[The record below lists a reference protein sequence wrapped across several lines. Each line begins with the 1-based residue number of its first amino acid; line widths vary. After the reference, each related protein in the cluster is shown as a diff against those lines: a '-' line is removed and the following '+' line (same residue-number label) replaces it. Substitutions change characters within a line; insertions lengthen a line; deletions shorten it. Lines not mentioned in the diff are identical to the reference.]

1 MGFPYGVVAKNP
13 PANSGDAGDVGL
25 ILGSER
31 SPGVGHGSPL
41 QYSCLENPMNRG
53 VWHTTVHEVAQNQTL
68 LSLYTL
74 KECGVMGFP
83 RQKHWSAL
91 PLPPPEDLPNPGIE
105 LTFSVFCIAG
115 RFFTAEPPGDPFET
129 LEQHISKSQCGKKFD
144 NFREVKQWFFFILP
158 FVVVKRQNKTNGQCS
173 EAQKAQGVD

>member
-1 MGFPYGVVAKNP
+1 
-13 PANSGDAGDVGL
+13 
-25 ILGSER
+25 
-31 SPGVGHGSPL
+31 
-41 QYSCLENPMNRG
+41 MNRG
-53 VWHTTVHEVAQNQTL
+53 VWHATVYELAQNQTL

-105 LTFSVFCIAG
+105 LTFSVSCIAG
-115 RFFTAEPPGDPFET
+115 RFFTVEPPGDPFET

-158 FVVVKRQNKTNGQCS
+158 FVVVKNKTKQNKTNGQCS

>member
-1 MGFPYGVVAKNP
+1 MNRGAWWATVHGVAKNP

-31 SPGVGHGSPL
+31 SPGVGNGSPL

-53 VWHTTVHEVAQNQTL
+53 VWHATVHEVAQNQTL

-91 PLPPPEDLPNPGIE
+91 PLPPPEDLPNPGTE
-105 LTFSVFCIAG
+105 PVSPASPALAG
-115 RFFTAEPPGDPFET
+115 GFFTTEPLRKP
-129 LEQHISKSQCGKKFD
+129 LANI
-144 NFREVKQWFFFILP
+144 
-158 FVVVKRQNKTNGQCS
+158 
-173 EAQKAQGVD
+173 EAAK

>member
-83 RQKHWSAL
+83 RQKHWSTL

-105 LTFSVFCIAG
+105 FNGHALESCQREADSCLSPSVSLIGAD
-115 RFFTAEPPGDPFET
+115 T
-129 LEQHISKSQCGKKFD
+129 
-144 NFREVKQWFFFILP
+144 
-158 FVVVKRQNKTNGQCS
+158 
-173 EAQKAQGVD
+173 